1 MCVKGQYSLI
11 STEWPNIA
19 HTVLSVYQTSRYHT
33 PQIHQFSLDF
43 LMNWPHF
50 DPTLY
55 RLVHRF
61 KIFQKS
67 FFCSSRTKAIAGR
80 TVGIWFLP
88 RRTPIPPGWPC
99 RWQCH
104 RFVTGLTDIP
114 SFHWLCSPDVYRPS
128 RQVIGSSADST
139 VPPKT
144 AGSAHCRR
152 HRRHR
157 RWREKRESRREVRF
171 SAPFF
176 ARCAVADVAAGRAPA
191 CSRNCHILWEMCF
204 EEILI

>member
-1 MCVKGQYSLI
+1 MDLRFFKYLVVFHPFLQDWDHSGQWSQP
-11 STEWPNIA
+11 ST
-19 HTVLSVYQTSRYHT
+19 L
-33 PQIHQFSLDF
+33 
-43 LMNWPHF
+43 
-50 DPTLY
+50 
-55 RLVHRF
+55 
-61 KIFQKS
+61 
-67 FFCSSRTKAIAGR
+67 
-80 TVGIWFLP
+80 GIWFLL
-88 RRTPIPPGWPC
+88 RMTPLPPGWPC

-128 RQVIGSSADST
+128 RQVIASSADST

-144 AGSAHCRR
+144 AGSARCRRRRR
-152 HRRHR
+152 HRRG
-157 RWREKRESRREVRF
+157 REKRESRREEVQF

-191 CSRNCHILWEMCF
+191 CSRNCHILCEMCF